1 MDERSTMLDVGKKS
15 AKMLKNCQWPNI
27 GLGVD
32 FMYQLTK
39 EKVLL
44 IQKLFP
50 TNFYVYS

>member
-1 MDERSTMLDVGKKS
+1 MDARSTMLDVGKKS

-39 EKVLL
+39 EVLL